1 VTADRQEAANQRGAN
16 QRMLRAEGLEK
27 RYPVVSGLRALISPD
42 RGLSVHAVDGVDFAV
57 PSGEVLGLVGESG
70 CGKSTT
76 GKLVAGLETPTAG
89 RLTLDGED
97 LAELHR
103 RDRRA
108 FYRRIQM
115 IFQDPYGSIN
125 PSHDVQK
132 IVSRPL
138 VYQGMTDRAEIQRRV
153 IEAMTRVGLSPAEV
167 YLSKHPH
174 LLSGGQRQR
183 LCIARAIILEPTF
196 LVADEPISMLDVSIK
211 WDIIRL
217 LRGLVTEGRLGMI
230 YITHDLATVPTICH
244 RIAIMYLGRI
254 VETGPTF
261 EILRAPSHPYT
272 RALIASIP
280 SADPHVRRPA
290 VQIRGAV
297 HDAIHLPKGCRFAD
311 RCPIAVDRCRDDDPN
326 LRSIGGRQVACH
338 LADIHPVKETVA

>member
-1 VTADRQEAANQRGAN
+1 
-16 QRMLRAEGLEK
+16 MLQAQGLEK
-27 RYPVVSGLRALISPD
+27 LYPVVTGLRSLFSPE
-42 RGLSVHAVDGVDFAV
+42 RGLAVHAVDGVDFTVA
-57 PSGEVLGLVGESG
+57 PGEVLGLVGESG

-76 GKLVAGLETPTAG
+76 GKLLVGLETPTAG
-89 RLTLDGED
+89 RLTLGGED
-97 LAELHR
+97 LGALYR

-108 FYRRIQM
+108 FYRRVQM
-115 IFQDPYGSIN
+115 IFQDPYGSLN
-125 PSHDVQK
+125 PSHDVAT

-138 VYQGMTDRAEIQRRV
+138 VYQRINDPAEIHRRV
-153 IEAMTRVGLSPAEV
+153 VEALTRVGLSPAEV

-183 LCIARAIILEPTF
+183 LCIARAIILEPAF
-196 LVADEPISMLDVSIK
+196 LIADEPISMLDVSIK

-217 LRGLVTEGRLGMI
+217 LRRLVVEDQLGMV

-254 VETGPTF
+254 VEIGPTS
-261 EILRAPSHPYT
+261 EVLRVPTHPYT

-290 VQIRGAV
+290 AQIRGAV

-311 RCPIAVDRCRDDDPN
+311 RCPLATDRCLREDPA
-326 LRSIGGRQVACH
+326 LRSLGTRRVACH
-338 LADIHPVKETVA
+338 YAEAQSSEVVPA

>member
-1 VTADRQEAANQRGAN
+1 VTPEAAGAKEP
-16 QRMLRAEGLEK
+16 MLEVQGLK
-27 RYPVVSGLRALISPD
+27 KCYPVVTGLRSLFSAD
-42 RGLSVHAVDGVDFAV
+42 RNLSVHAVDGVDFTVA
-57 PSGEVLGLVGESG
+57 PGEVLGLVGESG

-76 GKLVAGLETPTAG
+76 GKLLVGLESPTSG
-89 RLTLDGED
+89 RITLDGED
-97 LAELHR
+97 LSALYRH
-103 RDRRA
+103 DRRA
-108 FYRRIQM
+108 FYRRVQI

-125 PSHDVQK
+125 PSHDVET

-138 VYQGMTDRAEIQRRV
+138 VYQGMKDRAEIRRRV
-153 IEAMTRVGLSPAEV
+153 VEAMARVGLSPPEV

-183 LCIARAIILEPTF
+183 LCIARAIILEPAF

-217 LRGLVTEGRLGMI
+217 LRRLVAGSHLGMV

-254 VETGPTF
+254 VEIGPTS
-261 EILRAPSHPYT
+261 EVLRAPSHPYT

-290 VQIRGAV
+290 AQIRGAV
-297 HDAIHLPKGCRFAD
+297 HNAIHLPKGCRFAD
-311 RCPIAVDRCRDDDPN
+311 RCPMTIDRCVAEDPS
-326 LRSIGGRQVACH
+326 LRSFSGRQVACH
-338 LADIHPVKETVA
+338 RAEVQAPEVVPA

>member
-1 VTADRQEAANQRGAN
+1 MLEARG
-16 QRMLRAEGLEK
+16 LTK
-27 RYPVVSGLRALISPD
+27 RYPVVSGLRSLFSAD
-42 RGLSVHAVDGVDFAV
+42 RGLSVHAIDGVDFTVA
-57 PSGEVLGLVGESG
+57 PGEVLGLVGESG

-76 GKLVAGLETPTAG
+76 GKLVVGLEKPTEG
-89 RLTLDGED
+89 TLTLGGED
-97 LAELHR
+97 LADLHR

-108 FYRRIQM
+108 FYRRVQM

-125 PSHDVQK
+125 PSHDVET

-138 VYQGMTDRAEIQRRV
+138 VYQGIRDRAEIRRRV
-153 IEAMTRVGLSPAEV
+153 VAAMARVGLSPAEV

-183 LCIARAIILEPTF
+183 LCIARAIILEPS
-196 LVADEPISMLDVSIK
+196 LLIADEPISMLDVSIK

-217 LRGLVTEGRLGMI
+217 LRRLVSESRLGMI

-244 RIAIMYLGRI
+244 RVAIMYLGRI
-254 VETGPTF
+254 VETGPTLDV
-261 EILRAPSHPYT
+261 LRAPSHPYT

-280 SADPHVRRPA
+280 SADPSVRRPA
-290 VQIRGAV
+290 AEIRGAV

-311 RCPIAVDRCRDDDPN
+311 RCPMAVDRCLTDDPA
-326 LRSIGGRQVACH
+326 LRSFGRREVACH
-338 LADIHPVKETVA
+338 LAEAAPVEEVVA

>member
-1 VTADRQEAANQRGAN
+1 MPGTAGKGAI
-16 QRMLRAEGLEK
+16 MLDARNLTR
-27 RYPVVSGLRALISPD
+27 RYPVVTGLRSLFSTD
-42 RGLSVHAVDGVDFAV
+42 RNLAVHAVDGVDFTVAA
-57 PSGEVLGLVGESG
+57 GEVLGLVGESG

-76 GKLVAGLETPTAG
+76 GKMLVGLERPTTG
-89 RLTLDGED
+89 TLTLGGED
-97 LAELHR
+97 LGALHR

-108 FYRRIQM
+108 FYRRVQM

-125 PSHDVQK
+125 PSHDVET

-138 VYQGMTDRAEIQRRV
+138 VYQGVTDRAEIRRRV
-153 IEAMTRVGLSPAEV
+153 VAAMARVGLAPPEI

-183 LCIARAIILEPTF
+183 LCIARAIILEPAF

-211 WDIIRL
+211 WDVIRL
-217 LRGLVTEGRLGMI
+217 LRRLVAESRLGMV

-244 RIAIMYLGRI
+244 RLAIMYLGRI
-254 VETGPTF
+254 VEIGDTATV
-261 EILRAPSHPYT
+261 LRSPAHPYT

-280 SADPHVRRPA
+280 SPDPHVRRPA
-290 VQIRGAV
+290 AEIRGAV

-311 RCPIAVDRCRDDDPN
+311 RCPAATDRCLAEDPR
-326 LRSIGGRQVACH
+326 LRTVAGREVACH
-338 LADIHPVKETVA
+338 HAEEVVAAAAPAPVVPA

>member
-1 VTADRQEAANQRGAN
+1 MLEARG
-16 QRMLRAEGLEK
+16 LTK
-27 RYPVVSGLRALISPD
+27 RYPVVSGLRALFSAD
-42 RGLSVHAVDGVDFAV
+42 RGLNVHAVDGVDFTVA
-57 PSGEVLGLVGESG
+57 PGEVLGLVGESG

-76 GKLVAGLETPTAG
+76 GKLVVGLEAPTEG
-89 RLTLDGED
+89 SLTLDGED
-97 LAELHR
+97 LTALHK

-108 FYRRIQM
+108 FYRRVQM

-125 PSHDVQK
+125 PSHDVET

-138 VYQGMTDRAEIQRRV
+138 VYQGVHDKAEIRRRV
-153 IEAMTRVGLSPAEV
+153 IEAMARVGLSPPEI

-183 LCIARAIILEPTF
+183 LCIARAIILEPS
-196 LVADEPISMLDVSIK
+196 LLIADEPISMLDVSIK

-217 LRGLVTEGRLGMI
+217 LRRLVSESRLGMI
-230 YITHDLATVPTICH
+230 YITHDLATVPTICQ

-254 VETGPTF
+254 VETGPTL
-261 EILRAPSHPYT
+261 EVLRAPSHPYT

-280 SADPHVRRPA
+280 SADPSVRRPA
-290 VQIRGAV
+290 AEIRGAV

-311 RCPIAVDRCRDDDPN
+311 RCPMAVERCITEDPAPRVFGA
-326 LRSIGGRQVACH
+326 RSVACH
-338 LADIHPVKETVA
+338 LAEPVPVEEALA